1 MQYPD
6 VKEKDWYFQPVQ
18 KAARLGML
26 AGYPDGTFR
35 PGNYLTRAEY
45 AAAEVALMENF
56 YGVVN
61 EVKKSVCVISGAGGK
76 GSGFLADPETI
87 ITNVHVALVGLDE
100 KGEYI
105 DGLTVEFLDG
115 TRYSGKQ
122 VFVPYG
128 DGARDCAIIKIPA
141 TRLTPLEMKKAY
153 PGEPVYA
160 VGCPIGLIATATKGI
175 VSHDRRHTESMGE
188 TIRWIQTDA
197 AINPGNSGGVL
208 VNIYGQVV
216 GMPTWKYFY
225 TSETNPRVLEGIGF
239 ALHTDEIMKTWTE
252 SGEEKL
258 NIEKIKEELAAKYVI
273 KEGL

>member
-45 AAAEVALMENF
+45 AAAEISFMEKF
-56 YGVVN
+56 YLVIN
-61 EVKKSVCVISGAGGK
+61 DVKKSVCVISGPGGK

-87 ITNVHVALVGLDE
+87 ITNVHVALCGLDE

-105 DGLTVEFLDG
+105 NRLTVEFLDG
-115 TRYSGKQ
+115 AKYSPKQ
-122 VFVPYG
+122 VFAKYG
-128 DGARDCAIIKIPA
+128 DGARDCCIIKIPP
-141 TRLTPLEMKKAY
+141 TRLTPLEMTKAY
-153 PGEPVYA
+153 PGEAVYA

-175 VSHDRRHTESMGE
+175 VSHDRRHTEKMGE
-188 TIRWIQTDA
+188 TIRWVQTDA

-216 GMPTWKYFY
+216 GMPTWKEFY
-225 TSETNPRVLEGIGF
+225 TSEQSQRPLEGIGY

-252 SGEEKL
+252 SGEGKL
-258 NIEKIKEELAAKYVI
+258 NIEKVKEELAAKYVI